1 MLLEWGAA
9 SVAVLLAVWLF
20 RKKKKEKQKEV
31 ELTICTPSWSPLN
44 ILWIDSLPALS
55 LRDSSRPPHTGRL
68 PVTMSICSD
77 SYQKD
82 DTISDECSWCMATD
96 NEFPPTVCK
105 EFYNLPGPPNTETD
119 IISQVSL
126 QFPLSA
132 SSREQ
137 GDSENT
143 TVTLGGVPPPPDGVL
158 QTSDSDPL
166 MAISSEGF
174 V

>member
-31 ELTICTPSWSPLN
+31 ELTIYTPSWSPLN
-44 ILWIDSLPALS
+44 ILWIDSLPAL
-55 LRDSSRPPHTGRL
+55 
-68 PVTMSICSD
+68 TMSICSD

-82 DTISDECSWCMATD
+82 DTISDECSWSMATN
-96 NEFPPTVCK
+96 NEFPPTICK
-105 EFYNLPGPPNTETD
+105 EFYNLSGPPNTETD

-143 TVTLGGVPPPPDGVL
+143 AVTLGGVPPPPDSVL